1 MTPYFEQDGI
11 TIYHGDCR
19 EVTEWLCADVL
30 VSDPP
35 YGIDWKQ
42 GVLNLSGSGGHA
54 GIANDKDTV
63 VRDAALALWG
73 TDRPAVLF
81 GSLSLAPP
89 PGTKQV
95 LIYHKPPDSG
105 ARGAMGG
112 FRRDAEAIYL
122 IGQWPSGIGGRSSVL
137 ATGARATG
145 SRHGVAARGGHP
157 HSKPLDVMATLIGA
171 TTGLIAD
178 PFMGAGSTLV
188 AAKQM
193 GRPAIGVE
201 LVEEYCETAAK
212 RLSQGVLFPVSE
224 VAL

>member
-1 MTPYFEQDGI
+1 MKPYYEDTETGI

-19 EVTEWLCADVL
+19 EVTEWLSADVM

-42 GVLNLSGSGGHA
+42 GDLDGGAHA
-54 GIANDKDTV
+54 GIAGDKDTTA
-63 VRDAALALWG
+63 RDDALALWG
-73 TDRPAVLF
+73 NDRPAVVF

-95 LIYHKPPDSG
+95 LIYRKPPDG
-105 ARGAMGG
+105 GVRGAMGG

-137 ATGARATG
+137 ATGARMVG
-145 SRHGVAARGGHP
+145 SRVGVAGRGGHP

-212 RLSQGVLFPVSE
+212 RLAQGVLFSVGEDAS
-224 VAL
+224 